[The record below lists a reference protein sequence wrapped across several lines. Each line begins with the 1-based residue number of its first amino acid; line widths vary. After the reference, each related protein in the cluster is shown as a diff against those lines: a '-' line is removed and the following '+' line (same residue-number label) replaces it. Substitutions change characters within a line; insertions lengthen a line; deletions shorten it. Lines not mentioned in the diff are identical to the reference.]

1 MRIVIGAVGRIRGG
15 PEAALVEHFRR
26 RLSAW
31 PLEIKEVELKRRVSA
46 DRTADAEAELLLAVI
61 PDGAYTFVLDE
72 TGKLSTSTGI
82 AKQLGALQD
91 EGRRDVAFLI
101 GGADGHGDAVRK
113 RADHVMAFGR
123 NTWPHMLIRGLLV
136 EQIYRAQQILAGH
149 PYHRA

>member
-1 MRIVIGAVGRIRGG
+1 MRGG
-15 PEAALVEHFRR
+15 PEATLVEHFRQR
-26 RLSAW
+26 VATW
-31 PLEIKEVELKRRVSA
+31 PLEIKEVELKRRVSPDSVA
-46 DRTADAEAELLLAVI
+46 AAEAELLLATV

-101 GGADGHGDAVRK
+101 GGADGHGDGVRK

-123 NTWPHMLIRGLLV
+123 NTWPHLVTRGLLV